1 MAIGGKVK
9 ENVNFVE
16 QPKYV
21 GLFEAKVIGVNP
33 SAEEFEELLGWTPK
47 EDSKQFEYLGESK
60 DGNTSLRI
68 DFWLEEIKTRNRDDM
83 DVNEKF
89 KVTFFIEDKQRENKD
104 GTRMQYIN
112 KVGVCSW
119 ASDPN
124 DLPDWFKE
132 REYRVAYSGEEELY
146 NFLRMWLSK
155 LDYRDKEAVLELEW
169 KKLMRGNVKE
179 IKDQVNGEWCG
190 NVVCLATITTTEK
203 DGDVKEYQRVYNR
216 GFLSPYSLK
225 YFRTIDFSS
234 EETLSRLKAKKP
246 RDLKAHERF
255 ALDVTSTEYGCRD
268 YYILKDLK
276 LYNSEDNIAS
286 SDKVISDEGADY

>member
-1 MAIGGKVK
+1 MGISGKLK
-9 ENVNFVE
+9 ENANFVQ
-16 QPKYV
+16 QPLYV
-21 GLFEAKVIGVNP
+21 GLFEAKVIAVNP
-33 SAEEFEELLGWTPK
+33 SAEEFEELMGWAPK
-47 EDSKQFEYLGESK
+47 EDSKQFDYLGESK
-60 DGNTSLRI
+60 DGNTSLRV

-89 KVTFFIEDKQRENKD
+89 KVTFFLEDKERENKD
-104 GTRMQYIN
+104 GTRTQYIN

-119 ASDPN
+119 ADDPN
-124 DLPDWFKE
+124 NLPDWFKE

-190 NVVCLATITTTEK
+190 NIVCPATITTIEK
-203 DGDVKEYQRVYNR
+203 DGEVKEYQRVYNR

-225 YFRTIDFSS
+225 YFRTIDFMN
-234 EETLSRLKAKKP
+234 EETLAKLKAKKP
-246 RDLKAHERF
+246 RDLKAHEKF
-255 ALDVTSTEYGCRD
+255 VLDITDSQYGCRD
-268 YYILKDLK
+268 YYILKDLR
-276 LYNSEDNIAS
+276 LYNPEDNIAA

>member
-1 MAIGGKVK
+1 MGISGKLK
-9 ENVNFVE
+9 ENVNFVQ
-16 QPKYV
+16 QPLYV
-21 GLFEAKVIGVNP
+21 GLFEAKVIAVNP
-33 SAEEFEELLGWTPK
+33 SAEEFEELMGWAPK

-60 DGNTSLRI
+60 DGNTSLRV

-104 GTRMQYIN
+104 KTRMQYIN

-119 ASDPN
+119 ADDPN

-132 REYRVAYSGEEELY
+132 REYRVAFSGEEELY

-179 IKDQVNGEWCG
+179 IKDQVNGEWCS

-234 EETLSRLKAKKP
+234 EETLGRLKIKKP

>member
-21 GLFEAKVIGVNP
+21 GLFEARVIGVNP

-47 EDSKQFEYLGESK
+47 EDSKQFDYLGESK

-104 GTRMQYIN
+104 KTRMQYIN

-119 ASDPN
+119 ADDPN

-132 REYRVAYSGEEELY
+132 REYRVAFSGEEELY

-225 YFRTIDFSS
+225 YFRTIDFTS
-234 EETLSRLKAKKP
+234 EETLSRLKVKKP

-255 ALDVTSTEYGCRD
+255 ALDVTNSEFGCRD

-276 LYNSEDNIAS
+276 LYNPEDNIAS

>member
-1 MAIGGKVK
+1 MIGGKVK
-9 ENVNFVE
+9 DNANFVQ
-16 QPKYV
+16 QPLYV
-21 GLFEAKVIGVNP
+21 GLFEAKVIAVNP
-33 SAEEFEELLGWTPK
+33 SAEEFEELMGWAPK
-47 EDSKQFEYLGESK
+47 EDSKQFDYLGESK
-60 DGNTSLRI
+60 DGNTSLRL

-89 KVTFFIEDKQRENKD
+89 KVTFFLEDKERENKD
-104 GTRMQYIN
+104 GTRTQYIN

-119 ASDPN
+119 ADDPN
-124 DLPDWFKE
+124 NLPDWFKE
-132 REYRVAYSGEEELY
+132 REYRKAFSGEEELY

-216 GFLSPYSLK
+216 GFLSPYHLK

-246 RDLKAHERF
+246 RDQKAHERF
-255 ALDVTSTEYGCRD
+255 VLDVTNSEYGCRD
-268 YYILKDLK
+268 YYILKDLR
-276 LYNSEDNIAS
+276 LYNPEDNIVA